1 MALEIKK
8 TSSYLPEKI
17 ISNQHFEK
25 CLDTSDEWITSRTGI
40 RKRHFLEGN
49 GTSYMV
55 EQVCKNFDLTDEERQ
70 NIKAVIVT
78 TLSSDYAMP
87 N

>member
-25 CLDTSDEWITSRTGI
+25 FLDTSDEWIT
-40 RKRHFLEGN
+40 
-49 GTSYMV
+49 
-55 EQVCKNFDLTDEERQ
+55 
-70 NIKAVIVT
+70 
-78 TLSSDYAMP
+78 
-87 N
+87 